1 MLVYTKKEFDRM
13 RLKELLRQNR
23 ENIESI
29 TVNSE
34 VITFFSNDVKVLD
47 LIEQGNGLYHI
58 ILNEIIIKLD
68 EIQVEQESYFNKDKV
83 YYYDLVDCKIDLKL
97 R

>member
-1 MLVYTKKEFDRM
+1 MKLKK
-13 RLKELLRQNR
+13 LLRQNR

-68 EIQVEQESYFNKDKV
+68 EIQVEQESYYNTDKI
-83 YYYDLVDCKIDLKL
+83 YYYDLIDCKIDLKL